1 MSRVPELTQHT
12 ILMVL
17 KFSLYIREDLKD
29 QLDRVR
35 HELNLVNGANTR
47 AIHSSK
53 LVNNGHLVYQSSRKP
68 AQLFEISRS

>member
-29 QLDRVR
+29 QLDRVP
-35 HELNLVNGANTR
+35 HELNFVNGE
-47 AIHSSK
+47 HSKWSK
-53 LVNNGHLVYQSSRKP
+53 YQSHP
-68 AQLFEISRS
+68 QQ